1 MNISIRTIL
10 VVLVGFIGATV
21 MTIVGDPTVK
31 LVMVVVL
38 LGLICY
44 LALKTDLQEPKIERL
59 AQIQSAFE
67 QLDRQAK
74 LIIQTDFELHRTQE
88 ELDRKVASLLALHD
102 LGQQLRVSLHPREV
116 YAKLSAELVASFGFS
131 KALVGI
137 ADPPGSLTWC
147 AVIGLSEATAR
158 VIHDTLAVSGLLKRL
173 MDHPA
178 PQIIT
183 RQTTEPPAAQAVLER
198 VGGHSLVLGAIKPD
212 AGPAGVLLLGHEGL
226 GHVESRGEEEL
237 VSILITQLAI
247 AIENSAFYEE
257 LGRSRQELERKVH
270 DRTRELAAANAQ
282 LIRLNKAKSDFV
294 SAVSHELRTPLAA
307 IKGYASLLRS
317 GQFGPLAV
325 PQAERLAK
333 IEKHTDLLTHLI
345 NNLLDIARIESGR
358 VTMETQPLDLEEMLS
373 SVADVAK
380 PQMDAKQIRFAVEKD
395 GIRTL
400 VGDPTHLPRAFINLL
415 SNATKYTPER
425 GTITLSLQQEGE
437 QIVVR
442 VTDTGCGIDP
452 KELPRLFQ
460 EFYRAANPINEQV
473 RGTGLGLAL
482 VKRIVEAH
490 HGQIWVTSELGK
502 GTTFT
507 FTLPLTPPADAG
519 PGETRQVVG

>member
-1 MNISIRTIL
+1 MNISFRSVLFIL
-10 VVLVGFIGATV
+10 GGFLAAAV
-21 MTIVGDPTVK
+21 MTIASDPMIK
-31 LVMVVVL
+31 LVMAVAL
-38 LGLICY
+38 LGIICY
-44 LALKTDLQEPKIERL
+44 FALKTDAQEPQIERL
-59 AQIQSAFE
+59 TQIQSAFE

-116 YAKLSAELVASFGFS
+116 YAKLNADLVASFGFS

-137 ADPPGSLTWC
+137 VDPSGSLVWC
-147 AVIGLSEATAR
+147 AVVGVPEAAAR
-158 VIHDTLAVSGLLKRL
+158 AVHDTLAVHGFLARL

-178 PQIIT
+178 PQVIT
-183 RQTTEPPAAQAVLER
+183 RQTTEPAALQAVLEQ
-198 VGGHSLVLGAIKPD
+198 VGGESLVIGAVKPD

-226 GHVESRGEEEL
+226 GHVGAEGEEEL
-237 VSILITQLAI
+237 VSILMTQLAI

-257 LGRSRQELERKVH
+257 VGQSRQELERKVH

-358 VTMETQPLDLEEMLS
+358 VTMETQSMDVEDMLS
-373 SVADVAK
+373 SIADVAK
-380 PQMDAKQIRFAVEKD
+380 PQMDAKHIRFAIEKD
-395 GIRTL
+395 GVRTL

-425 GTITLSLQQEGE
+425 GTITLSLQREGE
-437 QIVVR
+437 QVIVR
-442 VTDTGCGIDP
+442 VTDTGCGIEAKEVP
-452 KELPRLFQ
+452 KLFQ

-490 HGQIWVTSELGK
+490 HGQIWVSSEPGK

-507 FTLPLTPPADAG
+507 FTLPLAPPAEA
-519 PGETRQVVG
+519 ETTERA

>member
-10 VVLVGFIGATV
+10 AVMIGFAGIA
-21 MTIVGDPTVK
+21 IVTLAGDPTMK
-31 LVMVVVL
+31 LVTALVVL
-38 LGLICY
+38 GVICY
-44 LALKTDLQEPKIERL
+44 VALKADALEPQIERL
-59 AQIQSAFE
+59 SQIQSAFE

-116 YAKLSAELVASFGFS
+116 YAKLNAELVASFGFS
-131 KALVGI
+131 KALVGLV
-137 ADPPGSLTWC
+137 DPPGSLTWC
-147 AVIGLSEATAR
+147 AVIGLSDEAAR
-158 VIHDTLAVSGLLKRL
+158 TVHDTLASGSLLERL

-183 RQTTEPPAAQAVLER
+183 RQTTDPPEAHSVLEQI
-198 VGGHSLVLGAIKPD
+198 GGHSLVLGAIKPD
-212 AGPAGVLLLGHEGL
+212 AGPAGVLLLGHEGR

-237 VSILITQLAI
+237 VSILMTHLAI

-257 LGRSRQELERKVH
+257 LGQSRQELERKVQ

-282 LIRLNKAKSDFV
+282 LIKLNKAKSDFV

-317 GQFGPLAV
+317 GQFGPLV
-325 PQAERLAK
+325 PPQAERLAK

-358 VTMETQPLDLEEMLS
+358 VTMEMQPLDLEEMLG

-380 PQMDAKQIRFAVEKD
+380 PQMDAKHIRLAIEKD
-395 GIRTL
+395 GVRTL
-400 VGDPTHLPRAFINLL
+400 TGDPTHLPRAFINLL

-425 GTITLSLQQEGE
+425 GTITLSLQQESGH
-437 QIVVR
+437 ITVR
-442 VTDTGCGIDP
+442 VADTGCGIDP
-452 KELPRLFQ
+452 KELPKLFQ

-490 HGQIWVTSELGK
+490 HGQIWVTSDLGK
-502 GTTFT
+502 GTTVT
-507 FTLPLTPPADAG
+507 FTLPLEPPS
-519 PGETRQVVG
+519 